1 MLTAIFLG
9 AACGRPLFSAPDR
22 HQTPLSR
29 IEWGQHRE
37 KDGDREME
45 EDSLAGEARTLDDSL
60 GYILA
65 VIGSV
70 LLSYRATALQ
80 RDGVCLALAGDDAG
94 ARDAQERVRR
104 LRLLSGAVLIGA
116 LGYFLCLALR
126 AADQAR
132 GDPGAEGSAR
142 TNLAASLLVLLAALL
157 RFLDQKGQAA

>member
-1 MLTAIFLG
+1 MTVV
-9 AACGRPLFSAPDR
+9 DR
-22 HQTPLSR
+22 HQRSPSR

-45 EDSLAGEARTLDDSL
+45 EDILAGEARTLDDSL

-80 RDGVCLALAGDDAG
+80 RVGVCLALAGDDAG
-94 ARDAQERVRR
+94 AQDAQEQVRR
-104 LRLLSGAVLIGA
+104 LRLLAGAVLIGA

-126 AADQAR
+126 AADQT
-132 GDPGAEGSAR
+132 GDDPAAASSAR
-142 TNLAASLLVLLAALL
+142 TNLTASVLVLLAALL
-157 RFLDQKGQAA
+157 RFLDQKGQTAA

>member
-1 MLTAIFLG
+1 
-9 AACGRPLFSAPDR
+9 
-22 HQTPLSR
+22 
-29 IEWGQHRE
+29 
-37 KDGDREME
+37 ME

-80 RDGVCLALAGDDAG
+80 RDGVYLALAGDDAG

-104 LRLLSGAVLIGA
+104 LRLLSGAVLIGT

-142 TNLAASLLVLLAALL
+142 TNLTASVLVLLAALL

>member
-1 MLTAIFLG
+1 M
-9 AACGRPLFSAPDR
+9 
-22 HQTPLSR
+22 HQLPPFR

-45 EDSLAGEARTLDDSL
+45 EDILAGEARTLDDSL

-70 LLSYRATALQ
+70 LLSYKATALQ
-80 RDGVCLALAGDDAG
+80 RDGVCLALAGDDTG
-94 ARDAQERVRR
+94 AEAVQAQVRR
-104 LRLLSGAVLIGA
+104 LRLRSGAILIGA

-126 AADQAR
+126 AVDQSR
-132 GDPGAEGSAR
+132 GDPGAERSAR

-157 RFLDQKGQAA
+157 RFLDQKGQAAA

>member
-1 MLTAIFLG
+1 M
-9 AACGRPLFSAPDR
+9 
-22 HQTPLSR
+22 HQLPPFR

-45 EDSLAGEARTLDDSL
+45 EDILAGEARTLDDSL

-70 LLSYRATALQ
+70 LLSYKATALQ
-80 RDGVCLALAGDDAG
+80 RDGVCLALAGDDTG
-94 ARDAQERVRR
+94 AQDAQERVRQ

-126 AADQAR
+126 AVDQSR
-132 GDPGAEGSAR
+132 GDPATEGSAR
-142 TNLAASLLVLLAALL
+142 TNLTASVLVLLAALL
-157 RFLDQKGQAA
+157 RFLDQKGQTAA